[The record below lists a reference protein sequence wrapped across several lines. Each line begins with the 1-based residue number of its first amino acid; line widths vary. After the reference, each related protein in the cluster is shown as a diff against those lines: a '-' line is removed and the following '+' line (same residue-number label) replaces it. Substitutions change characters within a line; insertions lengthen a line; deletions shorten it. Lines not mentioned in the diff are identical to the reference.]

1 MDSQPYDDPLH
12 EEAVAW
18 VVRLTS
24 GHVTSED
31 RAHFDAWHALGQLAE
46 GSTMPATTSLSPSQG
61 GRPWTADQASRQKAW
76 WTRRR
81 RWLATA
87 AVVLLLVGLLTTLT
101 DSLVLVQAD
110 YQTGIGA
117 TRVVTLP
124 DGSTAHLNTYSALAV
139 RFDDR
144 ERRIA
149 VLRGEVA
156 FTVVSSGDT
165 RPFIVSARAVDARAL
180 GTQFVVWQHED
191 HTELTVIAHHVAVST
206 PPSPGCERLPVVLA
220 SGQTVRATAHAGLEP
235 VRVVD
240 LRAVTA
246 WQRGR
251 LIFDRVPLRT
261 VLQELNRYHRG
272 YLLLADRTLA

>member
-12 EEAVAW
+12 EEAAAW

-31 RAHFDAWHALGQLAE
+31 RVHFDAWRRQSPAHAAAFALARQTWHALGQLAE

-87 AVVLLLVGLLTTLT
+87 AVVLLLVSLLTTLT
-101 DSLVLVQAD
+101 DPLVLVQAD

-156 FTVVSSGDT
+156 FTVVSSG
-165 RPFIVSARAVDARAL
+165 
-180 GTQFVVWQHED
+180 
-191 HTELTVIAHHVAVST
+191 
-206 PPSPGCERLPVVLA
+206 
-220 SGQTVRATAHAGLEP
+220 
-235 VRVVD
+235 
-240 LRAVTA
+240 
-246 WQRGR
+246 
-251 LIFDRVPLRT
+251 
-261 VLQELNRYHRG
+261 
-272 YLLLADRTLA
+272 

>member
-1 MDSQPYDDPLH
+1 
-12 EEAVAW
+12 
-18 VVRLTS
+18 
-24 GHVTSED
+24 
-31 RAHFDAWHALGQLAE
+31 
-46 GSTMPATTSLSPSQG
+46 MPATTSLSPSQG
-61 GRPWTADQASRQKAW
+61 GDRGPLTRPVAKAW

-124 DGSTAHLNTYSALAV
+124 DGSTAHLNTYRALAV

-206 PPSPGCERLPVVLA
+206 PPSPGASACPSCSQAGRPCGRQRMPVSNPSASSICEP
-220 SGQTVRATAHAGLEP
+220 
-235 VRVVD
+235 
-240 LRAVTA
+240 
-246 WQRGR
+246 
-251 LIFDRVPLRT
+251 
-261 VLQELNRYHRG
+261 
-272 YLLLADRTLA
+272 